1 MGDEVQYGATGF
13 LLGNLR
19 DDASIGKEKH
29 YRVYLA
35 TNRHVLEGKTSGL
48 LRFNTFGFPMGQV
61 GKERN
66 YTIVR
71 HGSLARVRDAIVGSS
86 ESFLVDTLIFPGNS
100 GGPVVIRPEALAV
113 GGTKATQKALLIG
126 IVAGYLP
133 YRDVA
138 VSQQTKRARVIFEEN
153 SGLAVVSR
161 LTACYRLPTWLR
173 RALGLIR
180 FRGHILKG
188 GYDVHDGATNQE
200 LQRPRVFLDT

>member
-1 MGDEVQYGATGF
+1 MALVPPFYLDCVVAIGFQMGDEVQYGATGF

-113 GGTKATQKALLIG
+113 GGTKG
-126 IVAGYLP
+126 VAPQGSWTL
-133 YRDVA
+133 DC
-138 VSQQTKRARVIFEEN
+138 E
-153 SGLAVVSR
+153 
-161 LTACYRLPTWLR
+161 R
-173 RALGLIR
+173 RIR
-180 FRGHILKG
+180 
-188 GYDVHDGATNQE
+188 
-200 LQRPRVFLDT
+200 

>member
-1 MGDEVQYGATGF
+1 MALVPPFYLDCVVAIGFQMGDEVQYGATGF

-86 ESFLVDTLIFPGNS
+86 ESFLVDTLIFPH
-100 GGPVVIRPEALAV
+100 GGPVVI
-113 GGTKATQKALLIG
+113 
-126 IVAGYLP
+126 
-133 YRDVA
+133 
-138 VSQQTKRARVIFEEN
+138 SWQQ
-153 SGLAVVSR
+153 
-161 LTACYRLPTWLR
+161 W
-173 RALGLIR
+173 
-180 FRGHILKG
+180 
-188 GYDVHDGATNQE
+188 
-200 LQRPRVFLDT
+200 RPRCHPPGGSRGWRNKRCSAPGFLDT